1 VVFLDA
7 EPVPVARISNRE
19 DVLKAFED
27 FARRPKDKSF
37 QTSAGADATRK
48 SIMAKSFHLTVSSG
62 KGRTDSHLKV
72 VAATVP
78 V

>member
-1 VVFLDA
+1 
-7 EPVPVARISNRE
+7 
-19 DVLKAFED
+19 
-27 FARRPKDKSF
+27 
-37 QTSAGADATRK
+37 
-48 SIMAKSFHLTVSSG
+48 MAKSFHLTVSSG